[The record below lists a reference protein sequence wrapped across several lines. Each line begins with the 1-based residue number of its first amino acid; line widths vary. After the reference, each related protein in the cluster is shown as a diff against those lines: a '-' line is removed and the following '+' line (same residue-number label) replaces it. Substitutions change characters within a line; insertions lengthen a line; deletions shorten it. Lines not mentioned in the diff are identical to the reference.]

1 MQENTPHQVYQIII
15 DKLNTVRRNWRWLI
29 FSERLLKLL
38 SILAVALTV
47 VLLTFQLPL
56 NPILSSILLVVYIG
70 FGVYITLRV
79 LIIPLTRKLTDTKV
93 AAFLETFYPS
103 IENRI
108 LSSIQLGPTLDE
120 NRLGYAPEF
129 IEQLILRTQD
139 DIGTIE
145 SARIFQSEFRR
156 IRVNS
161 VFAIF
166 GFALLILV
174 NFMLPSSLN
183 GFTRTIESIPIKPS
197 DGFAASIENVSPGN
211 IQIKRGEDITV
222 TAKVSGH
229 LDAPVA
235 IYFQLTEIGE
245 TKSSEDSDTRVHD
258 EIKGNVGDEGTQLPH
273 DSDPDR
279 WQSIQM
285 NRNANETLYS
295 ATIEQIDR
303 SIQYY
308 VSTKDVTSTRF
319 QITVSEEPIVKT
331 FQLELTYPRY
341 TQLPSQ
347 QLDSNVGD
355 VEVLYGTEITFT
367 GVSNKPLSEAH
378 LIFQDSDPV
387 NINVDFFTLEGKNMK
402 GSFIAER
409 ASTYHIHIQ
418 DEHGMSNKVPLT
430 YTLNVF
436 KDEAPQVDIIEP
448 GKDLVLDTDMIVKLK
463 VDATDDYGLQNVQL
477 VYRIQ
482 KDDFNPVKMTLK
494 DVPRNTSPPLTTQFL
509 TYAWDIAPIGLFP
522 GETLSYYV
530 QATDTDDVSGPNIGK
545 SRTFT
550 LRFPTLDE
558 LYDDIAAEQETEQ
571 QSLDELYDEQ
581 AEATNLVENILEKIR
596 KFKDLSLTDEK
607 LLKQVVE
614 SQQQIEEKANDLIG
628 SMQQTT
634 TDMEKNELF
643 EPETI
648 QKYQELQELMKEA
661 LTEEQQEILKK
672 LGEALA
678 KQELSQQ
685 ESDLAQANFNQEQ
698 FQQQLERL
706 KSLYE
711 QLILQQKLE
720 AAAKQA
726 QQLAE
731 QQKTLMDSIDTAVDE
746 NVEDMQDSEGFDKRT
761 EDTSETALSDKSKM
775 NDAAQKEDM
784 IKKETDKLIDK
795 LDSIGDELTDTA
807 KSQENPAPQFQKVAD
822 EVKRLNQYAKEQQLP
837 DNLQST
843 SLSLRNENRQQALE
857 TGREAE
863 QTMTELAQGL
873 DNALEFMQ
881 GSNSAMALAAMNAAV
896 KSSLYY
902 SHLHEKVIDQ
912 TGGLTISGL
921 EEYVPSEIKRLQAL
935 AAKELSA
942 SQGISQIAENLW
954 ELGKQ
959 QMEVDPKIVWRLNAS
974 SDALGRAARA
984 LEDRQA
990 SLALPIQRTG
1000 LADINQAIA
1009 DMLDAMAQMNQ
1020 QMGAGG
1026 LQSMLEQLQQLAQS
1040 QEQLNDM
1047 AERLSQ
1053 QMREQGRTPSLQQR
1067 LERIASQQ
1075 QLIREATERLSEL
1088 AEEASEILGSLKNV
1102 AEEMES
1108 VETKLKQGTLDQDVV
1123 DQQKRILTRMLDSL
1137 KSLEKRDVGRKRK
1150 AEVAKR
1156 PSTPVQ
1162 DVPPLH
1168 PDLLNYVRKL
1178 EIAPNAKEFEN
1189 IPSQYREQL
1198 RQYFKALSEKTVDE

>member
-1 MQENTPHQVYQIII
+1 MPENTPNQVYQSII
-15 DKLNTVRRNWRWLI
+15 DKLNAVRRNWRWLI

-38 SILAVALTV
+38 SILTIALTV
-47 VLLTFQLPL
+47 VLFIFQLPL
-56 NPILSSILLVVYIG
+56 NPIVSSLLLVVFIG
-70 FGVYITLRV
+70 FGVYISLRV
-79 LIIPLTRKLTDTKV
+79 LIIPLTKKLTYAKV

-108 LSSIQLGPTLDE
+108 LSSIQLRPTLDE
-120 NRLGYAPEF
+120 NRLGFATDF
-129 IEQLILRTQD
+129 IERLILQTQD
-139 DIGTIE
+139 DIVKIK
-145 SARIFQSEFRR
+145 SATIFQTEFKR

-161 VFAIF
+161 LFAVS
-166 GFALLILV
+166 GLALLILA

-197 DGFAASIENVSPGN
+197 DGFAASIEDVSPGN

-235 IYFQLTEIGE
+235 IYYQLSEMNETEN
-245 TKSSEDSDTRVHD
+245 SEDNDTNVHD
-258 EIKGNVGDEGTQLPH
+258 EIKGNVVDAETQLPQA
-273 DSDPDR
+273 SDPDK

-285 NRNANETLYS
+285 NRNANQTLYT

-308 VSTKDVTSTRF
+308 VSTKDVTSAHF
-319 QITVSEEPIVKT
+319 QITVNEEPIVKT
-331 FQLELTYPRY
+331 FQLELTYPPY

-347 QLDSNVGD
+347 QLDTNVGD
-355 VEVLYGTEITFT
+355 VEVLHGTEITFT
-367 GVSNKPLSEAH
+367 GVSNKLLSEAH
-378 LIFQDSDPV
+378 LIFQNSDPV
-387 NINVDFFTLEGKNMK
+387 NINVEDGTNMK
-402 GSFIAER
+402 GSFIAEQ

-418 DEHGMSNKVPLT
+418 DEHGLSNKVPLT

-436 KDEAPQVDIIEP
+436 KDAAPQVNIIEP
-448 GKDLVLDTDMIVKLK
+448 GKDLVLDTDLIVSLK

-482 KDDFNPVKMTLK
+482 KDDFNPIKTTLK
-494 DVPRNTSPPLTTQFL
+494 HVPHNTSPPLTTQFL
-509 TYAWDIAPIGLFP
+509 TYDWDITPIGLFP

-530 QATDTDDVSGPNIGK
+530 QAIDTDDVSGPNIGK
-545 SRTFT
+545 SRTYT

-558 LYDDIAAEQETEQ
+558 LYEGIASEQEAEQ
-571 QSLDELYDEQ
+571 QSLDEIYDEQ
-581 AEATNLVENILEKIR
+581 AEATGAVENILEKLR
-596 KFKDLSLTDEK
+596 KFKELSLTDEK
-607 LLKQVVE
+607 LLKQVVD
-614 SQQQIEEKANDLIG
+614 SQKQIEEKANDLID

-661 LTEEQQEILKK
+661 LTEEQREILKQ

-731 QQKTLMDSIDTAVDE
+731 QQKTLMDSLDTAVSE
-746 NVEDMQDSEGFDKRT
+746 NTETMQDAVGSDAQT
-761 EDTSETALSDKSKM
+761 EDSSETALSDKSKM

-784 IKKETDKLIDK
+784 IKKETDKLSDK
-795 LDSIGDELTDTA
+795 LESIGNELADTA
-807 KSQENPAPQFQKVAD
+807 KSQENTAPQIQKVAD
-822 EVKRLNQYAKEQQLP
+822 EVKRLNQYTKDQQLP

-843 SLSLRNENRQQALE
+843 SQSLRNENRKQALE

-873 DNALEFMQ
+873 DNALEFME
-881 GSNSAMALAAMNAAV
+881 GSNSEQALAAMNEAV

-902 SHLHEKVIDQ
+902 SHLHEKVIEQ
-912 TGGLTISGL
+912 TEGLTISSL
-921 EEYVPSEIKRLQAL
+921 EEYVPSEIKRLQEL

-942 SQGISQIAENLW
+942 SQGISQIAEDLW

-984 LEDRQA
+984 LEDREA

-1000 LADINQAIA
+1000 LADINQAIF
-1009 DMLDAMAQMNQ
+1009 DLLDAMAQMNQ

-1026 LQSMLEQLQQLAQS
+1026 LQNMLEQLQQLAQS

-1075 QLIREATERLSEL
+1075 QLIREATERLSKI
-1088 AEEASEILGSLKNV
+1088 ADEASEILGSLQNV
-1102 AEEMES
+1102 AEEMEN
-1108 VETKLKQGTLDQDVV
+1108 VETKLKQGTLDEDVV
-1123 DQQKRILTRMLDSL
+1123 EQQKRILTRMLDSL
-1137 KSLEKRDVGRKRK
+1137 KSLEKRDVGRRRK
-1150 AEVAKR
+1150 AQVAKK

-1168 PDLLNYVRKL
+1168 PDLLEYVRKL
-1178 EIAPNAKEFEN
+1178 DIAPNAKEFEN
-1189 IPSQYREQL
+1189 IPYQYREQL

>member
-1 MQENTPHQVYQIII
+1 MQENTAHQVYQTII
-15 DKLNTVRRNWRWLI
+15 DKLNSVRRSWRWLI

-38 SILAVALTV
+38 SILAITLTA
-47 VLLTFQLPL
+47 VLLIFQLPL
-56 NPILSSILLVVYIG
+56 NPILHSLLLVVCIG
-70 FGVYITLRV
+70 FGIYITLRV
-79 LIIPLTRKLTDTKV
+79 LIIPLTRKLTYSKV

-108 LSSIQLGPTLDE
+108 LSSIQLRPTLDE
-120 NRLGYAPEF
+120 NRLGYALEF
-129 IEQLILRTQD
+129 IEQLILQTQN
-139 DIGTIE
+139 DISQIE
-145 SARIFQSEFRR
+145 SARIFQTELRR

-161 VFAIF
+161 LFAIF
-166 GFALLILV
+166 GFVLLILA
-174 NFMLPSSLN
+174 NFLLPSSLN

-197 DGFAASIENVSPGN
+197 DGFAARIENVSPGN
-211 IQIKRGEDITV
+211 IQIKRGENITV

-229 LDAPVA
+229 FDAPVA
-235 IYFQLTEIGE
+235 IYFQITEMDE
-245 TKSSEDSDTRVHD
+245 TKSSKDN
-258 EIKGNVGDEGTQLPH
+258 EIKGDVVDEDRQLPH
-273 DSDPDR
+273 DADPDR

-285 NRNANETLYS
+285 NRNVNEALYS

-303 SIQYY
+303 SLQYY
-308 VSTKDVTSTRF
+308 VSTKDVMSTHF

-331 FQLELTYPRY
+331 FQLKLTYPPY

-347 QLDSNVGD
+347 QLDTNVGD
-355 VEVLYGTEITFT
+355 VEVLYGTEIAFI

-387 NINVDFFTLEGKNMK
+387 NINVENGTNMK
-402 GSFIAER
+402 GSFIAEQ

-418 DEHGMSNKVPLT
+418 DEHGMSNKVPLK

-448 GKDLVLDTDMIVKLK
+448 GKDLVLDTDMIVRLK

-482 KDDFNPVKMTLK
+482 RDAFNPIKTPLK
-494 DVPRNTSPPLTTQFL
+494 HVPHNTSPPLTTQFL

-530 QATDTDDVSGPNIGK
+530 QAMDTDDVSGPNIGK

-558 LYDDIAAEQETEQ
+558 LYEDIATEQEIEQ

-581 AEATNLVENILEKIR
+581 AEATSAVENILEKIR

-614 SQQQIEEKANDLIG
+614 SQQQIEDKANELID

-661 LTEEQQEILKK
+661 LTEEQQEILKQ

-698 FQQQLERL
+698 FQQQLERI

-711 QLILQQKLE
+711 QIILQQKLE

-726 QQLAE
+726 QQLVE
-731 QQKTLMDSIDTAVDE
+731 QQKTLMDSLDTAVSEHTGDT
-746 NVEDMQDSEGFDKRT
+746 QDSEGSDERT
-761 EDTSETALSDKSKM
+761 EDSSETGLSDKSKM

-795 LDSIGDELTDTA
+795 LELIGDELADTA
-807 KSQENPAPQFQKVAD
+807 KSQENTAPQLQKVAD
-822 EVKRLNQYAKEQQLP
+822 EVKRLNQYTKDQQLP

-843 SLSLRNENRQQALE
+843 SQSLRNENRQQALE

-873 DNALEFMQ
+873 ENALEFME
-881 GSNSAMALAAMNAAV
+881 GSNSEQALVAMNEAV

-912 TGGLTISGL
+912 TEGLTISSL
-921 EEYVPSEIKRLQAL
+921 EEYVPSEIKRLQEL

-984 LEDRQA
+984 LEDREVL
-990 SLALPIQRTG
+990 LALPIQRTG
-1000 LADINQAIA
+1000 LADINQAIS

-1020 QMGAGG
+1020 QMGSDG

-1040 QEQLNDM
+1040 QEQLNEM

-1075 QLIREATERLSEL
+1075 QLIREATERLSKI
-1088 AEEASEILGSLKNV
+1088 ADEASEILGSLQHV
-1102 AEEMES
+1102 AEEMED
-1108 VETKLKQGTLDQDVV
+1108 VETKLKQGTLDKDVV

-1137 KSLEKRDVGRKRK
+1137 KSLEKRNVGRRRK
-1150 AEVAKR
+1150 AQVAKR

-1168 PDLLNYVRKL
+1168 PDLLEYVRKL
-1178 EIAPNAKEFEN
+1178 DIAPNAKEFEN
-1189 IPSQYREQL
+1189 IPYQYREQL

>member
-1 MQENTPHQVYQIII
+1 MQENTPHQVYQTII
-15 DKLNTVRRNWRWLI
+15 DKLNAVRRNWRWLI

-38 SILAVALTV
+38 SILAITLTV
-47 VLLTFQLPL
+47 VLLIFQLPL
-56 NPILSSILLVVYIG
+56 NPILHSLLLVVCIG

-79 LIIPLTRKLTDTKV
+79 LIIPLTRKLTYAKV

-108 LSSIQLGPTLDE
+108 LSSIQLRPTLDD

-129 IEQLILRTQD
+129 IEQLILQTQN
-139 DIGTIE
+139 DIDQIK
-145 SARIFQSEFRR
+145 SARIFQTELRR
-156 IRVNS
+156 IRMNS
-161 VFAIF
+161 LFAIF
-166 GFALLILV
+166 GFALLILA

-197 DGFAASIENVSPGN
+197 DGFAARIENVSPGN

-235 IYFQLTEIGE
+235 IYFQLIEIGE
-245 TKSSEDSDTRVHD
+245 TKSSKDN
-258 EIKGNVGDEGTQLPH
+258 EIKGNVVDEDTQLPH
-273 DSDPDR
+273 DADPDR

-285 NRNANETLYS
+285 NRNANEALYS
-295 ATIEQIDR
+295 ATIKQIDR
-303 SIQYY
+303 SMQYY
-308 VSTKDVTSTRF
+308 VSTKDVMSTHF

-331 FQLELTYPRY
+331 FQLELTYPAY

-347 QLDSNVGD
+347 QLDTNVGD

-367 GVSNKPLSEAH
+367 GVSNKPLSEAY

-387 NINVDFFTLEGKNMK
+387 NINVDFSTLEGTNMK
-402 GSFIAER
+402 GSFIAKQ

-418 DEHGMSNKVPLT
+418 DEHGMSNKVPLK

-448 GKDLVLDTDMIVKLK
+448 GKDLVLDTDLIVRLK

-482 KDDFNPVKMTLK
+482 KDDFNPIKTTLK
-494 DVPRNTSPPLTTQFL
+494 NVPKNTSPPLTTQFL
-509 TYAWDIAPIGLFP
+509 TYAWDIAPIRLFP

-558 LYDDIAAEQETEQ
+558 LYEDIAAEQETEQ

-581 AEATNLVENILEKIR
+581 AEATSAVENILEKIR

-614 SQQQIEEKANDLIG
+614 SQQQIKEKANDLID
-628 SMQQTT
+628 SMQQTA

-661 LTEEQQEILKK
+661 LTEEQREILKK

-685 ESDLAQANFNQEQ
+685 ESDLTQANFNQEQ

-731 QQKTLMDSIDTAVDE
+731 QQKTLMDSLDTAVSE
-746 NVEDMQDSEGFDKRT
+746 NTEDTQDSEGSDERT
-761 EDTSETALSDKSKM
+761 EDSSETGLSEKSKM
-775 NDAAQKEDM
+775 NDAAQKEDR
-784 IKKETDKLIDK
+784 IKKETDKLSDK
-795 LDSIGDELTDTA
+795 LESIGDELADTA
-807 KSQENPAPQFQKVAD
+807 KSQENTTPQIQKVAD
-822 EVKRLNQYAKEQQLP
+822 EIKRLNQYTKDQQLP

-843 SLSLRNENRQQALE
+843 SQSLRNENRQQALE

-873 DNALEFMQ
+873 DNALEFME
-881 GSNSAMALAAMNAAV
+881 GSNSEQALAAMNEAV

-902 SHLHEKVIDQ
+902 SHLHEKVIEQ
-912 TGGLTISGL
+912 TEGLTISSL
-921 EEYVPSEIKRLQAL
+921 EEYVPSEIKRLQEL

-974 SDALGRAARA
+974 SDALARAARA
-984 LEDRQA
+984 LEDREA
-990 SLALPIQRTG
+990 LLALPIQRTG
-1000 LADINQAIA
+1000 LADINQAIS

-1040 QEQLNDM
+1040 QEQLNEM

-1075 QLIREATERLSEL
+1075 QLIREATERLSKI
-1088 AEEASEILGSLKNV
+1088 ADEASEILGSLQNV
-1102 AEEMES
+1102 AEEMED
-1108 VETKLKQGTLDQDVV
+1108 VETKLKQGTLDKDVV

-1137 KSLEKRDVGRKRK
+1137 KSLEKRDVGRRRK
-1150 AEVAKR
+1150 AQVAKR
-1156 PSTPVQ
+1156 PSTPAQ

-1168 PDLLNYVRKL
+1168 PDLLEYVRKL
-1178 EIAPNAKEFEN
+1178 DIAPNAKEFEN
-1189 IPSQYREQL
+1189 IPYQYREQL

>member
-1 MQENTPHQVYQIII
+1 MPENTPNQVYQSII
-15 DKLNTVRRNWRWLI
+15 DKLNAVRRNWRWLI

-38 SILAVALTV
+38 SILAIALTV
-47 VLLTFQLPL
+47 VLFIFQLPL
-56 NPILSSILLVVYIG
+56 NPIVSSLLLVVFIG

-79 LIIPLTRKLTDTKV
+79 LIIPLTKKLTYAKV

-108 LSSIQLGPTLDE
+108 LSSIQLRPTLDE
-120 NRLGYAPEF
+120 NRLGFAPEF
-129 IEQLILRTQD
+129 IERLILQTQD
-139 DIGTIE
+139 DIVQIKSST
-145 SARIFQSEFRR
+145 IFQTEFKR
-156 IRVNS
+156 IKMNS
-161 VFAIF
+161 LFAVS
-166 GFALLILV
+166 GFALLILA

-197 DGFAASIENVSPGN
+197 DGFTASIENVMPGN

-235 IYFQLTEIGE
+235 IYYQLSEMIE
-245 TKSSEDSDTRVHD
+245 TKSSEDNDTKVHE
-258 EIKGNVGDEGTQLPH
+258 EIKGNVVDEETQLPH
-273 DSDPDR
+273 DADPDR

-285 NRNANETLYS
+285 NRNAKQTLYT

-308 VSTKDVTSTRF
+308 VSTKDVTSTHF
-319 QITVSEEPIVKT
+319 QITVNEEPIVKT
-331 FQLELTYPRY
+331 FQLELTYPQY

-347 QLDSNVGD
+347 QLDTNVGD
-355 VEVLYGTEITFT
+355 VAVLYGTQITFT

-387 NINVDFFTLEGKNMK
+387 NINIIENGTNMK
-402 GSFIAER
+402 GSFIAEQ

-418 DEHGMSNKVPLT
+418 DEHGLSNKVPLT

-436 KDEAPQVDIIEP
+436 KDAAPQVDIIEP
-448 GKDLVLDTDMIVKLK
+448 GKDLVLDTDMIVRLK

-482 KDDFNPVKMTLK
+482 KDDFNPIKTTLK
-494 DVPRNTSPPLTTQFL
+494 HLPHNTSPPLTTQFL
-509 TYAWDIAPIGLFP
+509 TYDWDITPIGLFP

-545 SRTFT
+545 SRTYT

-558 LYDDIAAEQETEQ
+558 LYEDIAAEQETEQ

-581 AEATNLVENILEKIR
+581 AEATGAVENILEKLR
-596 KFKDLSLTDEK
+596 KFKELSLTDEK

-614 SQQQIEEKANDLIG
+614 SQKQIEEKANDLID

-661 LTEEQQEILKK
+661 LTEEQREILKQ

-685 ESDLAQANFNQEQ
+685 ESDLEQANFNQEQ

-731 QQKTLMDSIDTAVDE
+731 QQKALMDSIDTAVSE
-746 NVEDMQDSEGFDKRT
+746 KTEDKQDSVGIDERSKDSS
-761 EDTSETALSDKSKM
+761 DTGLSDKSKM

-784 IKKETDKLIDK
+784 IKKETDKLSDK
-795 LDSIGDELTDTA
+795 LDSIGDELADTA
-807 KSQENPAPQFQKVAD
+807 KSQENTAPQIQKVAD
-822 EVKRLNQYAKEQQLP
+822 EVNRLNQYTKDQQLP

-843 SLSLRNENRQQALE
+843 SMSLRNENRQQALE

-881 GSNSAMALAAMNAAV
+881 GSGSEQALAAMNEAI

-902 SHLHEKVIDQ
+902 SHLHEKVIGQ
-912 TGGLTISGL
+912 TEELTISTL
-921 EEYVPSEIKRLQAL
+921 EEYVPSEIKRLQEL

-942 SQGISQIAENLW
+942 SQGISQIAEDLW

-1000 LADINQAIA
+1000 LADINQAIF
-1009 DMLDAMAQMNQ
+1009 DMLDAMANMNQ

-1075 QLIREATERLSEL
+1075 QLIREATERLSKI
-1088 AEEASEILGSLKNV
+1088 AEEASEILGSLQNV

-1108 VETKLKQGTLDQDVV
+1108 VETKLKQGTLDEDVV
-1123 DQQKRILTRMLDSL
+1123 EQQKRILTRMLDSL
-1137 KSLEKRDVGRKRK
+1137 KSLEKRDVGRRRK
-1150 AEVAKR
+1150 AQVAKK

-1168 PDLLNYVRKL
+1168 PDLLEYVRKL
-1178 EIAPNAKEFEN
+1178 DIAPNAKEFEN
-1189 IPSQYREQL
+1189 IPLQYREQL

>member
-1 MQENTPHQVYQIII
+1 MPENTPNQVYQSII
-15 DKLNTVRRNWRWLI
+15 DKLNAVRRNWRWLI

-38 SILAVALTV
+38 TVFAIALTV
-47 VLLTFQLPL
+47 VLLIFQLPL
-56 NPILSSILLVVYIG
+56 NPIVSSLLLVVFIG
-70 FGVYITLRV
+70 LGIYITLRV
-79 LIIPLTRKLTDTKV
+79 LIIPLTKKLTYAKV

-108 LSSIQLGPTLDE
+108 LSSIQLRPTLDE
-120 NRLGYAPEF
+120 NRLGYATDF
-129 IEQLILRTQD
+129 IERLILQTQD
-139 DIGTIE
+139 DIVQIKSET
-145 SARIFQSEFRR
+145 IFQTEFKR
-156 IRVNS
+156 IRMNS
-161 VFAIF
+161 LFAVS
-166 GFALLILV
+166 GLALLILA

-197 DGFAASIENVSPGN
+197 DGFAASIEDVNPGN

-235 IYFQLTEIGE
+235 IYYQLSEMNETEN
-245 TKSSEDSDTRVHD
+245 SEDNDTNVHD
-258 EIKGNVGDEGTQLPH
+258 EIKGNVVDAETQLPH

-285 NRNANETLYS
+285 NRNANQTLYT

-308 VSTKDVTSTRF
+308 VSTKDVTSAHF
-319 QITVSEEPIVKT
+319 QITVNEEPIVKT
-331 FQLELTYPRY
+331 FQLELTYPHY

-347 QLDSNVGD
+347 QLDTNVGD
-355 VEVLYGTEITFT
+355 VEVLYGTQITFT
-367 GVSNKPLSEAH
+367 GVSNKLLSEAH
-378 LIFQDSDPV
+378 LIFQNSDPV
-387 NINVDFFTLEGKNMK
+387 NINVEDGTNMK
-402 GSFIAER
+402 GSFIAEQ

-418 DEHGMSNKVPLT
+418 DEHGLSNKVPLT

-436 KDEAPQVDIIEP
+436 KDAAPQVNIIEP
-448 GKDLVLDTDMIVKLK
+448 GKDLVLDTDLIVSLK

-482 KDDFNPVKMTLK
+482 KDGFNPIKTTLK
-494 DVPRNTSPPLTTQFL
+494 HVPHNTSPPLTTQFL
-509 TYAWDIAPIGLFP
+509 TYDWDITPIGLFP

-530 QATDTDDVSGPNIGK
+530 QAIDTDDVSGPNIGK
-545 SRTFT
+545 SRTYT

-558 LYDDIAAEQETEQ
+558 LYEDIAAEQETEQ
-571 QSLDELYDEQ
+571 QSLDEIYDEQ
-581 AEATNLVENILEKIR
+581 AEATGAVENILEKLR
-596 KFKDLSLTDEK
+596 KFKELSLTDEK
-607 LLKQVVE
+607 LLKQVVD
-614 SQQQIEEKANDLIG
+614 SQKQIEEKANDLID

-661 LTEEQQEILKK
+661 LTEEQREILKQ

-731 QQKTLMDSIDTAVDE
+731 QQKTLMDSLDTAVSE
-746 NVEDMQDSEGFDKRT
+746 NTEAMQDAVGSDEQT
-761 EDTSETALSDKSKM
+761 EDSSETALSDKSKM

-784 IKKETDKLIDK
+784 IKKETDKLSDK
-795 LDSIGDELTDTA
+795 LESIGNELADTA
-807 KSQENPAPQFQKVAD
+807 KSQENTAPQIQKVAD
-822 EVKRLNQYAKEQQLP
+822 EVKRLNQYTKDQQLP

-843 SLSLRNENRQQALE
+843 SQSLRNENRKQALE

-873 DNALEFMQ
+873 DNALEFME
-881 GSNSAMALAAMNAAV
+881 GSNSEQALAAMNEAV

-902 SHLHEKVIDQ
+902 SHLHEKVIEQ
-912 TGGLTISGL
+912 TEGLTISSL
-921 EEYVPSEIKRLQAL
+921 EEYVPSEIKRLQEL

-942 SQGISQIAENLW
+942 SQGISQIAEDLW

-984 LEDRQA
+984 LEDREA

-1000 LADINQAIA
+1000 LADINQAIF
-1009 DMLDAMAQMNQ
+1009 DMLDAMANMNQ

-1026 LQSMLEQLQQLAQS
+1026 LQNMLEQLQQLAQS

-1075 QLIREATERLSEL
+1075 QLIREATERLSKI
-1088 AEEASEILGSLKNV
+1088 ADEASEILGSLQNV
-1102 AEEMES
+1102 AEEMEN
-1108 VETKLKQGTLDQDVV
+1108 VETKLKQGTLDEDVV
-1123 DQQKRILTRMLDSL
+1123 EQQKRILTRMLDSL
-1137 KSLEKRDVGRKRK
+1137 KSLEKRDVGRRRK
-1150 AEVAKR
+1150 AQVAKK

-1168 PDLLNYVRKL
+1168 PDLLEYVRKL
-1178 EIAPNAKEFEN
+1178 DIAPNAKEFEN
-1189 IPSQYREQL
+1189 IPYQYREQL

>member
-1 MQENTPHQVYQIII
+1 MQQNTPHQVYQTII

-29 FSERLLKLL
+29 FSERLLKSL
-38 SILAVALTV
+38 SILTIALTV
-47 VLLTFQLPL
+47 VLLIFQLPL
-56 NPILSSILLVVYIG
+56 NPILHSLLLVVYIG

-79 LIIPLTRKLTDTKV
+79 LIIPLTRKLTYSKV

-108 LSSIQLGPTLDE
+108 LSSIQLRPTLDE
-120 NRLGYAPEF
+120 NRLGYATDF
-129 IEQLILRTQD
+129 IERLILQTQD
-139 DIGTIE
+139 DIVKIK
-145 SARIFQSEFRR
+145 SATIFQTELKR

-161 VFAIF
+161 LFAVLGF
-166 GFALLILV
+166 GLLILA
-174 NFMLPSSLN
+174 NFILPSSLN

-197 DGFAASIENVSPGN
+197 DGFAASIEDVSPGN

-235 IYFQLTEIGE
+235 IYYQLTEIGE
-245 TKSSEDSDTRVHD
+245 TESSEDNDTIVQD
-258 EIKGNVGDEGTQLPH
+258 EIKGNVVDAETQLPH

-285 NRNANETLYS
+285 NRNANTALYS

-308 VSTKDVTSTRF
+308 VSTKDVTSTHF
-319 QITVSEEPIVKT
+319 QITVNVEPIVKT
-331 FQLELTYPRY
+331 FQLELTYPHY

-347 QLDSNVGD
+347 QLDTNIGD
-355 VEVLYGTEITFT
+355 VEVLYGTQITFT

-387 NINVDFFTLEGKNMK
+387 NINVEDGTNMK
-402 GSFIAER
+402 GSFIAEQ

-418 DEHGMSNKVPLT
+418 DEHGLSNKVPLT

-436 KDEAPQVDIIEP
+436 KDAAPQVDIIEP
-448 GKDLVLDTDMIVKLK
+448 GKDLVLDTDLIVNLK

-482 KDDFNPVKMTLK
+482 KDDFNPIKTTLK
-494 DVPRNTSPPLTTQFL
+494 HVPHNTSPPLTTQFL

-530 QATDTDDVSGPNIGK
+530 QAIDTDDVSGPNIGK
-545 SRTFT
+545 SRTYT

-558 LYDDIAAEQETEQ
+558 LYEGIAAEQETEQ
-571 QSLDELYDEQ
+571 QSLDEIYDEQ
-581 AEATNLVENILEKIR
+581 AEATSAVENILEKLR

-614 SQQQIEEKANDLIG
+614 SQKQIEEKANDLID

-661 LTEEQQEILKK
+661 LTEEQREILKK

-731 QQKTLMDSIDTAVDE
+731 QQKTLMDSLDTAVSE
-746 NVEDMQDSEGFDKRT
+746 NTEAMQDSVGSDEQT
-761 EDTSETALSDKSKM
+761 EDSSETALSDKSKM

-784 IKKETDKLIDK
+784 IKKETDKLSDK
-795 LDSIGDELTDTA
+795 LESIGNELADTA
-807 KSQENPAPQFQKVAD
+807 KSQENTAPQIQKVAD
-822 EVKRLNQYAKEQQLP
+822 EINRLNQYTKDQQLP

-843 SLSLRNENRQQALE
+843 SQSLRNENRQQALE

-873 DNALEFMQ
+873 DNALEFME
-881 GSNSAMALAAMNAAV
+881 GSNSEQALAAMNEAV

-902 SHLHEKVIDQ
+902 SHLHEKVIEQ
-912 TGGLTISGL
+912 TEGLTISSL
-921 EEYVPSEIKRLQAL
+921 EEYVPSEIKRLQEL

-942 SQGISQIAENLW
+942 SQGISQIAEDLW

-984 LEDRQA
+984 LEDREA

-1000 LADINQAIA
+1000 LADINQAIL

-1075 QLIREATERLSEL
+1075 QLIREATERLSKI
-1088 AEEASEILGSLKNV
+1088 AEEASEILGSLQNV
-1102 AEEMES
+1102 AEEMEN
-1108 VETKLKQGTLDQDVV
+1108 VETKLKQGDLDEDVV
-1123 DQQKRILTRMLDSL
+1123 EQQKRILTRMLDSL
-1137 KSLEKRDVGRKRK
+1137 KSLEKRDVGRRRK
-1150 AEVAKR
+1150 AQVAKR

-1168 PDLLNYVRKL
+1168 PDLLEYVRKL
-1178 EIAPNAKEFEN
+1178 DIAPNAKEFEN
-1189 IPSQYREQL
+1189 IPLQYREQL

>member
-1 MQENTPHQVYQIII
+1 MQENTPHQVYQTII
-15 DKLNTVRRNWRWLI
+15 DKLNAVRRNWRWLI

-38 SILAVALTV
+38 SILAITLTA
-47 VLLTFQLPL
+47 VLLIFQLPL
-56 NPILSSILLVVYIG
+56 NPILHSLLLVVCIG
-70 FGVYITLRV
+70 FGIYITLRV
-79 LIIPLTRKLTDTKV
+79 LIIPLTRKLTYAKV

-108 LSSIQLGPTLDE
+108 LSSIQLRPTLDD

-129 IEQLILRTQD
+129 IEQLILQTQN
-139 DIGTIE
+139 DIDQIK
-145 SARIFQSEFRR
+145 SARIFQTELRK
-156 IRVNS
+156 IRMNS
-161 VFAIF
+161 LFAIF
-166 GFALLILV
+166 GFALLILA
-174 NFMLPSSLN
+174 NFLLPSSLN

-197 DGFAASIENVSPGN
+197 DGFAARIENVSPGN
-211 IQIKRGEDITV
+211 IQIKRGEDITL

-235 IYFQLTEIGE
+235 IYYQLTEIGE
-245 TKSSEDSDTRVHD
+245 TESSEDN
-258 EIKGNVGDEGTQLPH
+258 EIKGNVVDEDTQLPH
-273 DSDPDR
+273 DADPDR

-285 NRNANETLYS
+285 NRNVNEALYS

-303 SIQYY
+303 SLQYY
-308 VSTKDVTSTRF
+308 VSTKDVTSTHF

-331 FQLELTYPRY
+331 FQLELTYPPY

-347 QLDSNVGD
+347 QLDTNVGD

-387 NINVDFFTLEGKNMK
+387 NINIDFSTLGEKNMK
-402 GSFIAER
+402 GSFIAEQ

-448 GKDLVLDTDMIVKLK
+448 GKDLVLDTDLIVRLK

-482 KDDFNPVKMTLK
+482 KDDFNPIKTTLK
-494 DVPRNTSPPLTTQFL
+494 HVPHNTSPPLTTQFL

-558 LYDDIAAEQETEQ
+558 LYEDIAAEQETEQ

-581 AEATNLVENILEKIR
+581 AEATSAVENILEKIR

-614 SQQQIEEKANDLIG
+614 SQQQIEEQANDLID

-661 LTEEQQEILKK
+661 LTEEQREILKK

-685 ESDLAQANFNQEQ
+685 ESDLTQANFNQEQ

-731 QQKTLMDSIDTAVDE
+731 QQKTLMDSLDTAVSE
-746 NVEDMQDSEGFDKRT
+746 NTEDTQDSEGSDERT
-761 EDTSETALSDKSKM
+761 KDTSETGLSDKSKM

-784 IKKETDKLIDK
+784 IKKETDKLSDK
-795 LDSIGDELTDTA
+795 LESIGDELADTA
-807 KSQENPAPQFQKVAD
+807 KSQENTAPQIQKVAD
-822 EVKRLNQYAKEQQLP
+822 EVKRLNQYTKDQQLP

-843 SLSLRNENRQQALE
+843 SQSLRNENRQQALE

-873 DNALEFMQ
+873 DNALEFME
-881 GSNSAMALAAMNAAV
+881 GSNNEQALAAMNEAV

-902 SHLHEKVIDQ
+902 SHLHEKVIEQ
-912 TGGLTISGL
+912 TEGLTISSL
-921 EEYVPSEIKRLQAL
+921 EEYVPSEIKRLQEL

-984 LEDRQA
+984 LEDREA

-1000 LADINQAIA
+1000 LADINQAIS

-1040 QEQLNDM
+1040 QEQLNEM

-1075 QLIREATERLSEL
+1075 QLIREATERLSKI
-1088 AEEASEILGSLKNV
+1088 ADEASEILGSLQNV
-1102 AEEMES
+1102 AEEMED
-1108 VETKLKQGTLDQDVV
+1108 VETKLKQGTLDKDVV

-1137 KSLEKRDVGRKRK
+1137 KSLEKRDVGRRRK
-1150 AEVAKR
+1150 AQVAKR
-1156 PSTPVQ
+1156 PSTPAQ

-1168 PDLLNYVRKL
+1168 PDLLEYV
-1178 EIAPNAKEFEN
+1178 
-1189 IPSQYREQL
+1189 
-1198 RQYFKALSEKTVDE
+1198 

>member
-1 MQENTPHQVYQIII
+1 MQQNTPHQVYQTII
-15 DKLNTVRRNWRWLI
+15 DKLNAVRRNWRWLI
-29 FSERLLKLL
+29 FSERLLKSL
-38 SILAVALTV
+38 SILTIALTV
-47 VLLTFQLPL
+47 VLLIFQLPL
-56 NPILSSILLVVYIG
+56 NPILHSLLLVVYIG
-70 FGVYITLRV
+70 FGVYMTLRV
-79 LIIPLTRKLTDTKV
+79 LIIPLTRKLTYSKV

-108 LSSIQLGPTLDE
+108 LSSIQLRPTLDE
-120 NRLGYAPEF
+120 NRLGYATDF
-129 IEQLILRTQD
+129 IERLILQTQD
-139 DIGTIE
+139 DIVKIK
-145 SARIFQSEFRR
+145 SATIFQNEFKR

-161 VFAIF
+161 LFAVS
-166 GFALLILV
+166 GLALLILA

-197 DGFAASIENVSPGN
+197 DGFAASIEDVSPGN

-222 TAKVSGH
+222 TAKVNGH

-235 IYFQLTEIGE
+235 IYYQLSEMIKTESSDDND
-245 TKSSEDSDTRVHD
+245 TKVHD
-258 EIKGNVGDEGTQLPH
+258 EINGNVGDAEGQLPH

-285 NRNANETLYS
+285 NRNANQTLYT

-308 VSTKDVTSTRF
+308 VSTKDVTSTHF
-319 QITVSEEPIVKT
+319 QITVNEEPIVKT
-331 FQLELTYPRY
+331 FQLELTYPPY

-347 QLDSNVGD
+347 QLDTNVGD
-355 VEVLYGTEITFT
+355 VEVLHGTQITFT

-387 NINVDFFTLEGKNMK
+387 NINVEDGTNMK
-402 GSFIAER
+402 GSFIAEQ
-409 ASTYHIHIQ
+409 ASTYHIRIQ
-418 DEHGMSNKVPLT
+418 DEHGLSNKVPLT

-436 KDEAPQVDIIEP
+436 KDAAPQVDIIEP
-448 GKDLVLDTDMIVKLK
+448 GKDLVLDTDLIVSLK

-482 KDDFNPVKMTLK
+482 KDDFNPIKTTLK
-494 DVPRNTSPPLTTQFL
+494 HVPHNTSPPLTTQFL
-509 TYAWDIAPIGLFP
+509 TYAWDITPIGLFP

-545 SRTFT
+545 SRTYT

-558 LYDDIAAEQETEQ
+558 LYEDIAAEQETEQ
-571 QSLDELYDEQ
+571 QSLDEIYDEQ
-581 AEATNLVENILEKIR
+581 AEATSAVENILEKLR

-614 SQQQIEEKANDLIG
+614 SQKQIEEKAKDLID

-661 LTEEQQEILKK
+661 LTEEQREILKQ

-731 QQKTLMDSIDTAVDE
+731 QQKTLMDSIDTAVSE
-746 NVEDMQDSEGFDKRT
+746 NTEAMQDAVGSDAQT
-761 EDTSETALSDKSKM
+761 EDSSETALSDKSKM

-784 IKKETDKLIDK
+784 IKKETDKLSDK
-795 LDSIGDELTDTA
+795 LESIGNELAETA
-807 KSQENPAPQFQKVAD
+807 KSQENTAPQIQKVAD
-822 EVKRLNQYAKEQQLP
+822 EINRLNQYTKDQQLP

-843 SLSLRNENRQQALE
+843 SQSLRNENRQQALE

-873 DNALEFMQ
+873 DNALEFME
-881 GSNSAMALAAMNAAV
+881 GSNSEQALAAMNEAV

-902 SHLHEKVIDQ
+902 SHLHEKVIEQ
-912 TGGLTISGL
+912 TEGLTISSL
-921 EEYVPSEIKRLQAL
+921 EEYVPSEIKRLQEL

-942 SQGISQIAENLW
+942 SQGISQIAEDLW

-959 QMEVDPKIVWRLNAS
+959 QIEVDPKIVWRLNAS

-984 LEDRQA
+984 LEDREA

-1000 LADINQAIA
+1000 LADINQAIF
-1009 DMLDAMAQMNQ
+1009 DMLDAMANMNQ

-1026 LQSMLEQLQQLAQS
+1026 LQNMLEQLQQLAQS

-1075 QLIREATERLSEL
+1075 QLIREATERLSKI
-1088 AEEASEILGSLKNV
+1088 ADEASDILGSLQNV
-1102 AEEMES
+1102 AEEMEN
-1108 VETKLKQGTLDQDVV
+1108 VETKLKQGDLDEDVV
-1123 DQQKRILTRMLDSL
+1123 EQQKRILTRMLDSL
-1137 KSLEKRDVGRKRK
+1137 KSLEKRDVGRRRK
-1150 AEVAKR
+1150 AQVAKK

-1168 PDLLNYVRKL
+1168 PDLLEYVRKL
-1178 EIAPNAKEFEN
+1178 DIAPNAKEFEN
-1189 IPSQYREQL
+1189 IPYQYREQL

>member
-1 MQENTPHQVYQIII
+1 MQQNTPHQVYQTII
-15 DKLNTVRRNWRWLI
+15 DKLNAVRRNWRWLI

-38 SILAVALTV
+38 SILAIALTA
-47 VLLTFQLPL
+47 VLLIFQLPL
-56 NPILSSILLVVYIG
+56 NPILHSLLLVVCIG

-79 LIIPLTRKLTDTKV
+79 LIIPLTKKLPYAKV

-108 LSSIQLGPTLDE
+108 LSSIQLRPTLDE

-129 IEQLILRTQD
+129 IEQLILQTQN
-139 DIGTIE
+139 DIDQIK
-145 SARIFQSEFRR
+145 SARIFQTELRR
-156 IRVNS
+156 IRMNS
-161 VFAIF
+161 LFAIF
-166 GFALLILV
+166 GFALLILA

-235 IYFQLTEIGE
+235 IYYQLTEIGE
-245 TKSSEDSDTRVHD
+245 TESSEDN
-258 EIKGNVGDEGTQLPH
+258 EIKGNVVDEDTQLPH
-273 DSDPDR
+273 DANPDR

-285 NRNANETLYS
+285 NRNANEALYS

-303 SIQYY
+303 SLQYY
-308 VSTKDVTSTRF
+308 VSTKDVMSTHF

-331 FQLELTYPRY
+331 FQLELTYPLY

-347 QLDSNVGD
+347 QLDTNVGD

-367 GVSNKPLSEAH
+367 GVSNKPLSEAY

-387 NINVDFFTLEGKNMK
+387 TINVKDEKNMK
-402 GSFIAER
+402 GSFIAEQ

-418 DEHGMSNKVPLT
+418 DEHGMSNKVPLK

-436 KDEAPQVDIIEP
+436 KDEPPQVDIIEP
-448 GKDLVLDTDMIVKLK
+448 GKDLVLDTDLIVRLK

-482 KDDFNPVKMTLK
+482 KDDFNPIKTTLK
-494 DVPRNTSPPLTTQFL
+494 HVPHNTSPPLTTQFL

-558 LYDDIAAEQETEQ
+558 LYEDIAAEQETEQ

-581 AEATNLVENILEKIR
+581 AEATSAVENILEKIR

-614 SQQQIEEKANDLIG
+614 SQQQIEEKANDLID

-661 LTEEQQEILKK
+661 LTEEQREILKK

-685 ESDLAQANFNQEQ
+685 ESDLTQANFNQEQ

-731 QQKTLMDSIDTAVDE
+731 QQKTLMDSLDTAVSE
-746 NVEDMQDSEGFDKRT
+746 NTEDTQDSEGSDERT
-761 EDTSETALSDKSKM
+761 EDSSETGLSDKSKM

-784 IKKETDKLIDK
+784 IKKETDKLSDK
-795 LDSIGDELTDTA
+795 LESIGDELADTA
-807 KSQENPAPQFQKVAD
+807 KSQENTAPQIQKVAD
-822 EVKRLNQYAKEQQLP
+822 EVKRLNQYTKDQQLP

-843 SLSLRNENRQQALE
+843 SQSLRNENRQQALE

-873 DNALEFMQ
+873 DNALEFME
-881 GSNSAMALAAMNAAV
+881 GSNNEQALAAMNEAV

-902 SHLHEKVIDQ
+902 SHLHEKVIEQ
-912 TGGLTISGL
+912 TEGLTISSL
-921 EEYVPSEIKRLQAL
+921 EEYVPSEIKRLQKL

-984 LEDRQA
+984 LEDREA

-1000 LADINQAIA
+1000 LADINQAIS

-1040 QEQLNDM
+1040 QEQLNEM

-1075 QLIREATERLSEL
+1075 QLIREATERLSKI
-1088 AEEASEILGSLKNV
+1088 ADEASEILGSLQNV
-1102 AEEMES
+1102 AEEMED
-1108 VETKLKQGTLDQDVV
+1108 VETKLKQGTLDKDVV

-1137 KSLEKRDVGRKRK
+1137 KSLEKRDVGRRRK
-1150 AEVAKR
+1150 AQVAKR
-1156 PSTPVQ
+1156 PSTPAQ

-1168 PDLLNYVRKL
+1168 PDLLEYVRKL
-1178 EIAPNAKEFEN
+1178 DITPNAKEFEN
-1189 IPSQYREQL
+1189 IPYQYREQL

>member
-1 MQENTPHQVYQIII
+1 MPENTPNQVYQSII
-15 DKLNTVRRNWRWLI
+15 DKLNAVRRNWRWLI

-38 SILAVALTV
+38 SILTIALTV
-47 VLLTFQLPL
+47 VLFIFQLPL
-56 NPILSSILLVVYIG
+56 NPILSSLLLVVYIG

-79 LIIPLTRKLTDTKV
+79 LVLPLTKKLTYSKV

-108 LSSIQLGPTLDE
+108 LSSIQLRPTLDE
-120 NRLGYAPEF
+120 NRLGFATDF
-129 IEQLILRTQD
+129 IERLILQTQD
-139 DIGTIE
+139 DIVNIKSST
-145 SARIFQSEFRR
+145 IFQTEFKR

-161 VFAIF
+161 LFAVS
-166 GFALLILV
+166 GLALLILA

-197 DGFAASIENVSPGN
+197 DGFAASIEDVIPGN

-235 IYFQLTEIGE
+235 IYYQLSEMIETE
-245 TKSSEDSDTRVHD
+245 SSEDNDTKVHD
-258 EIKGNVGDEGTQLPH
+258 EIKGNVGDDEAQLPH
-273 DSDPDR
+273 DSDPDK

-285 NRNANETLYS
+285 NRNANQTLYT

-308 VSTKDVTSTRF
+308 VSTKDVTSTHF
-319 QITVSEEPIVKT
+319 QISVNEEPIVKT
-331 FQLELTYPRY
+331 FQLELKYPHY
-341 TQLPSQ
+341 TQLPLQ
-347 QLDSNVGD
+347 KLDANVGD
-355 VEVLYGTEITFT
+355 VEVLYGTQITFT
-367 GVSNKPLSEAH
+367 GISNKPLSEAH

-387 NINVDFFTLEGKNMK
+387 NINVEDGTNMK
-402 GSFIAER
+402 GSFIAEQ

-418 DEHGMSNKVPLT
+418 DEHGFSNKVPLT

-436 KDEAPQVDIIEP
+436 KDAAPQVDIIEP
-448 GKDLVLDTDMIVKLK
+448 GKDLVLDTDLIVSLK

-482 KDDFNPVKMTLK
+482 KDGFNPIKATLK
-494 DVPRNTSPPLTTQFL
+494 HVPQNTSPPLTTQFL
-509 TYAWDIAPIGLFP
+509 TYDWDITPIGLFP

-530 QATDTDDVSGPNIGK
+530 QASDTDDVSGPNIGK
-545 SRTFT
+545 SRTYT

-558 LYDDIAAEQETEQ
+558 LYEDIAAEQETEQ
-571 QSLDELYDEQ
+571 QSLDEIYDEQ
-581 AEATNLVENILEKIR
+581 AEATGAVENILEKLR
-596 KFKDLSLTDEK
+596 KFKELSLTDEK
-607 LLKQVVE
+607 LLKQVVD
-614 SQQQIEEKANDLIG
+614 SQKQIEEKANDLID

-661 LTEEQQEILKK
+661 LTEEQREILKQ

-685 ESDLAQANFNQEQ
+685 ESDLSQANFNQEQ

-731 QQKTLMDSIDTAVDE
+731 QQKALMDSIDTAVSE
-746 NVEDMQDSEGFDKRT
+746 NT
-761 EDTSETALSDKSKM
+761 EDTQDSVGSDERSKDSSETGLSDKSKM

-784 IKKETDKLIDK
+784 IKNETDKLSDK
-795 LDSIGDELTDTA
+795 LDSIGDELAETA
-807 KSQENPAPQFQKVAD
+807 KSQENTAPQIQKVAD
-822 EVKRLNQYAKEQQLP
+822 EINRLNQFTRDQQLP

-843 SLSLRNENRQQALE
+843 SQSLRNENRQQALE

-881 GSNSAMALAAMNAAV
+881 GSGNEQALAAMNEAI

-912 TGGLTISGL
+912 TEGLTISSL
-921 EEYVPSEIKRLQAL
+921 EEYVPSEIKRLQEL

-942 SQGISQIAENLW
+942 SQGISQIAEDLW

-984 LEDRQA
+984 LEDREA

-1000 LADINQAIA
+1000 LADINQAIL

-1020 QMGAGG
+1020 QMGASG

-1075 QLIREATERLSEL
+1075 QLIREATERLSKI
-1088 AEEASEILGSLKNV
+1088 AEEASEILGSLQNV
-1102 AEEMES
+1102 AEEMEN

-1137 KSLEKRDVGRKRK
+1137 KSLEKRDVGRRRK
-1150 AEVAKR
+1150 AQVAKK

-1168 PDLLNYVRKL
+1168 PDLLEYVRKL
-1178 EIAPNAKEFEN
+1178 DIAPNAKEFEN
-1189 IPSQYREQL
+1189 IPLQYREQL

>member
-1 MQENTPHQVYQIII
+1 MPENTPNQVYQSII
-15 DKLNTVRRNWRWLI
+15 DKLNAVRRNWRWLI

-38 SILAVALTV
+38 SILTIALTV
-47 VLLTFQLPL
+47 VLFIFQLPL
-56 NPILSSILLVVYIG
+56 NPILSSLLLVVYIG
-70 FGVYITLRV
+70 FGVYISLRV
-79 LIIPLTRKLTDTKV
+79 LIIPLTKKLTYAKV

-108 LSSIQLGPTLDE
+108 LSSIQLRPTLDE
-120 NRLGYAPEF
+120 NRLGYATDF
-129 IEQLILRTQD
+129 IERLILQTQD
-139 DIGTIE
+139 DIVQIK
-145 SARIFQSEFRR
+145 SATIFQTEFKR

-161 VFAIF
+161 LFAVS
-166 GFALLILV
+166 GLALLILA

-197 DGFAASIENVSPGN
+197 DGFAASIEDVNPGN

-235 IYFQLTEIGE
+235 IYYQLSEVNETE
-245 TKSSEDSDTRVHD
+245 SSEDNDTNVHD
-258 EIKGNVGDEGTQLPH
+258 EIKGNVVDAETQLPH
-273 DSDPDR
+273 DSDPDK

-285 NRNANETLYS
+285 NRNANQTLYT

-308 VSTKDVTSTRF
+308 VSTKDVTSAHF
-319 QITVSEEPIVKT
+319 QISVNEEPIVKT
-331 FQLELTYPRY
+331 FQLELTYPPY
-341 TQLPSQ
+341 TRLPSQ
-347 QLDSNVGD
+347 QLDTNVGD
-355 VEVLYGTEITFT
+355 VEVLYGTQITFT

-378 LIFQDSDPV
+378 LIFQNSDPV
-387 NINVDFFTLEGKNMK
+387 NINVEDGTNMK
-402 GSFIAER
+402 GSFIAEQ

-418 DEHGMSNKVPLT
+418 DEHGLSNKVPLT

-436 KDEAPQVDIIEP
+436 KDAAPQVNIIEP
-448 GKDLVLDTDMIVKLK
+448 GKDLVLDTDLIVSLK

-482 KDDFNPVKMTLK
+482 KDDFNPIKTTLK
-494 DVPRNTSPPLTTQFL
+494 HVPHNTSPPLTTQFL
-509 TYAWDIAPIGLFP
+509 TYAWDITPIGLFP

-545 SRTFT
+545 SRTYT

-558 LYDDIAAEQETEQ
+558 LYEDIAAEQETEQ
-571 QSLDELYDEQ
+571 QSLDEIYDEQ
-581 AEATNLVENILEKIR
+581 AEATGAVENILEKLR
-596 KFKDLSLTDEK
+596 KFKELSLTDEK
-607 LLKQVVE
+607 LLKQVVD
-614 SQQQIEEKANDLIG
+614 SQKQIEEKANDLID

-661 LTEEQQEILKK
+661 LTEEQREILKQ

-731 QQKTLMDSIDTAVDE
+731 QQKTLMDSLDTAVSE
-746 NVEDMQDSEGFDKRT
+746 NTEAMQDSEGSDEQT
-761 EDTSETALSDKSKM
+761 EDSSETALSDKSKM

-784 IKKETDKLIDK
+784 IKKETDKLSDK
-795 LDSIGDELTDTA
+795 LESIGNELADTA
-807 KSQENPAPQFQKVAD
+807 KSQENTAPQIQKVAD
-822 EVKRLNQYAKEQQLP
+822 EINRLNQYTKDQQLP

-843 SLSLRNENRQQALE
+843 SQSLRNENRQQALE

-873 DNALEFMQ
+873 DNALEFME
-881 GSNSAMALAAMNAAV
+881 GSNSEQALAAMNEAV

-902 SHLHEKVIDQ
+902 SHLHEKVIEQ
-912 TGGLTISGL
+912 TEGLTISSL
-921 EEYVPSEIKRLQAL
+921 EEYVPSEIKRLQEL

-942 SQGISQIAENLW
+942 SQGISQIAEDLW

-984 LEDRQA
+984 LEDREA

-1000 LADINQAIA
+1000 LADINQAIF
-1009 DMLDAMAQMNQ
+1009 DMLDAMANMNQ

-1026 LQSMLEQLQQLAQS
+1026 LQNMLEQLQQLAQS

-1075 QLIREATERLSEL
+1075 QLIREATERLSKI
-1088 AEEASEILGSLKNV
+1088 ADEASEILGSLQNV
-1102 AEEMES
+1102 AEEMEN
-1108 VETKLKQGTLDQDVV
+1108 VETKLKQGTLDEDVV
-1123 DQQKRILTRMLDSL
+1123 EQQKRILTRMLDSL
-1137 KSLEKRDVGRKRK
+1137 KSLEKRDVGRRRK
-1150 AEVAKR
+1150 AEVAKK

-1168 PDLLNYVRKL
+1168 PDLLEYVRKL
-1178 EIAPNAKEFEN
+1178 DIAPNAKEFEN
-1189 IPSQYREQL
+1189 IPYQYREQL

>member
-1 MQENTPHQVYQIII
+1 MQENTLNQVYQSIV

-38 SILAVALTV
+38 SILAFSLTV
-47 VLLTFQLPL
+47 VLLIFQLPL
-56 NPILSSILLVVYIG
+56 NPILNSFLLVVYIG
-70 FGVYITLRV
+70 FGVYMTLRV
-79 LIIPLTRKLTDTKV
+79 FILPLTKKLTYAKV
-93 AAFLETFYPS
+93 AAFLEAFYPS

-108 LSSIQLGPTLDE
+108 LSSVQLKTTLDE

-129 IEQLILRTQD
+129 IEQLILQTQN
-139 DIGTIE
+139 DIVQIE
-145 SARIFQSEFRR
+145 STRIFQTELKR
-156 IRVNS
+156 IKVNS
-161 VFAIF
+161 LFAIF
-166 GFALLILV
+166 GFALLILA
-174 NFMLPSSLN
+174 NFILPSSLN
-183 GFTRTIESIPIKPS
+183 GFTRTIDSMPIKPS
-197 DGFAASIENVSPGN
+197 DRFTAKIEDVSPGN
-211 IQIKRGEDITV
+211 VQIKRGENVTV

-235 IYFQLTEIGE
+235 IYYKLVEKAE
-245 TKSSEDSDTRVHD
+245 MKSNEDNNEPDRNGVD
-258 EIKGNVGDEGTQLPH
+258 DNTQLPH
-273 DSDPDR
+273 ISNADR

-285 NRNANETLYS
+285 SRNINEALYTV
-295 ATIEQIDR
+295 TIEQIDR

-308 VSTKDVTSTRF
+308 VSTKEVTSTHF

-331 FQLELTYPRY
+331 FQLELTYPNY

-347 QLDSNVGD
+347 QLDTNVGD
-355 VEVLYGTEITFT
+355 VEVLYGTKIMFT

-387 NINVDFFTLEGKNMK
+387 HINVENDMNMK
-402 GSFIAER
+402 GGFIAEH
-409 ASTYHIHIQ
+409 ASPYHIHIRDRQ
-418 DEHGMSNKVPLT
+418 GLSNKVPLT

-436 KDEAPQVDIIEP
+436 EDAAPEVDIIEP
-448 GKDLVLDTDMIVKLK
+448 GKDLVLDTDMSVKLK

-482 KDDFNPVKMTLK
+482 RDGFNAIKTTLK
-494 DVPRNTSPPLTTQFL
+494 QLSHNTSPPQTTQFL
-509 TYAWDIAPIGLFP
+509 TYTWDIDPIGLFP

-558 LYDDIAAEQETEQ
+558 LYEEIAAEQETEQ
-571 QSLDELYDEQ
+571 ESLDELYDEQ
-581 AEATNLVENILEKIR
+581 TEATGAVEKLLEKIR
-596 KFKDLSLTDEK
+596 KFKEFSLTDEK

-614 SQQQIEEKANDLIG
+614 SQKQIEEKANDLIN

-634 TDMEKNELF
+634 ADMEKNELF

-661 LTEEQQEILKK
+661 LTEEQREVLKQ
-672 LGEALA
+672 LGETLV

-698 FQQQLERL
+698 LQQQLERL

-726 QQLAE
+726 QQLAD
-731 QQKTLMDSIDTAVDE
+731 QQKTLMDSLNTAVSE
-746 NVEDMQDSEGFDKRT
+746 NTKDMRDPEGPEEWRK
-761 EDTSETALSDKSKM
+761 DTSETDLSDKYSL
-775 NDAAQKEDM
+775 DAAAQKEDM
-784 IKKETDKLIDK
+784 IKKESDKLSGT
-795 LDSIGDELTDTA
+795 LDSIGNELADTA
-807 KSQENPAPQFQKVAD
+807 KSQERTAPQIQKVAD
-822 EVKRLNQYAKEQQLP
+822 EIKRLNQHTRDQQLS

-843 SLSLRNENRQQALE
+843 SLSLRNENRQQALD
-857 TGREAE
+857 TGKEAE
-863 QTMTELAQGL
+863 RTMTELAQGL

-881 GSNSAMALAAMNAAV
+881 GSNSEQALSAIGEAV

-912 TGGLTISGL
+912 TEDLTISSL
-921 EEYVPSEIKRLQAL
+921 DEYVPSEIKRLQEL

-942 SQGISQIAENLW
+942 SQAISQIAENLW

-959 QMEVDPKIVWRLNAS
+959 QMEVDPKIVWRLNAA

-990 SLALPIQRTG
+990 SLALPIQRIG
-1000 LADINQAIA
+1000 LADMNQAIF
-1009 DMLDAMAQMNQ
+1009 DMLNTMNQMNQ
-1020 QMGAGG
+1020 QMGSGG
-1026 LQSMLEQLQQLAQS
+1026 LQSMLEQLQQLAES

-1053 QMREQGRTPSLQQR
+1053 QMREQGQTPSLQQR

-1075 QLIREATERLSEL
+1075 QLIREATERLAEI
-1088 AEEASEILGSLKNV
+1088 AEETSEFLGSLQDI
-1102 AEEMES
+1102 AEEMEN
-1108 VETKLKQGTLDQDVV
+1108 VETKLKQGTLDKDVV
-1123 DQQKRILTRMLDSL
+1123 DQQNRILTRMLDSL
-1137 KSLEKRDVGRKRK
+1137 KSLEKRDVDRKRK
-1150 AEVAKR
+1150 AQVAKK

-1168 PDLLNYVRKL
+1168 PDLLEFVRKL

-1189 IPSQYREQL
+1189 IPYQYREQL

>member
-1 MQENTPHQVYQIII
+1 MQENTPHQVYQTII
-15 DKLNTVRRNWRWLI
+15 DKLNAVRRNWRWLI

-38 SILAVALTV
+38 SILAITLTA
-47 VLLTFQLPL
+47 VLLIFQLPL
-56 NPILSSILLVVYIG
+56 NPILHSLLLVVCIG
-70 FGVYITLRV
+70 FGIYITLRV
-79 LIIPLTRKLTDTKV
+79 LIIPLTRKLTYAKV

-108 LSSIQLGPTLDE
+108 LSSIQLRPTLDD

-129 IEQLILRTQD
+129 IEQLILQTQN
-139 DIGTIE
+139 DIDQIK
-145 SARIFQSEFRR
+145 SARIFQTELRK
-156 IRVNS
+156 IRMNS
-161 VFAIF
+161 LFAIF
-166 GFALLILV
+166 GFALLILA
-174 NFMLPSSLN
+174 NFLLPSSLN

-197 DGFAASIENVSPGN
+197 DGFAARIENVSPGN
-211 IQIKRGEDITV
+211 IQIKRGEDITL

-235 IYFQLTEIGE
+235 IYYQLTEIGE
-245 TKSSEDSDTRVHD
+245 TESSEDN
-258 EIKGNVGDEGTQLPH
+258 EIKGNVVDEDTQLPH
-273 DSDPDR
+273 DADPDR

-285 NRNANETLYS
+285 SRNANQALYS

-303 SIQYY
+303 SMQYY
-308 VSTKDVTSTRF
+308 VSTKDVTSTHF

-331 FQLELTYPRY
+331 FQLELTYPPY

-347 QLDSNVGD
+347 QLDTNVGD

-387 NINVDFFTLEGKNMK
+387 NINIDFSTLGEKNMK
-402 GSFIAER
+402 GSFIAEQ

-448 GKDLVLDTDMIVKLK
+448 GKDLVLDTDLIVRLK

-482 KDDFNPVKMTLK
+482 KDDFNPIKTTLK
-494 DVPRNTSPPLTTQFL
+494 HVPHNTSPPLTTQFL

-558 LYDDIAAEQETEQ
+558 LYEDIAAEQETEQ

-581 AEATNLVENILEKIR
+581 AEATSAVENILEKIR
-596 KFKDLSLTDEK
+596 KFKDLSLTDKK

-614 SQQQIEEKANDLIG
+614 SQQQIEEKANDLID

-661 LTEEQQEILKK
+661 LTEEQREILKK

-685 ESDLAQANFNQEQ
+685 ESDLTQANFNQEQ

-731 QQKTLMDSIDTAVDE
+731 QQKTLMDSLDTAVSE
-746 NVEDMQDSEGFDKRT
+746 NTEDTQDSEGSDERT
-761 EDTSETALSDKSKM
+761 KDTSETGLSDKSKM

-784 IKKETDKLIDK
+784 IKKETDKLSDK
-795 LDSIGDELTDTA
+795 LESIGDELADTA
-807 KSQENPAPQFQKVAD
+807 KSQENTAPQIQKVAD
-822 EVKRLNQYAKEQQLP
+822 EVKRLNQYTKDQQLP

-843 SLSLRNENRQQALE
+843 SQSLRNENRQQALE

-873 DNALEFMQ
+873 DNALEFME
-881 GSNSAMALAAMNAAV
+881 GSNNEQALAAMNEAV

-902 SHLHEKVIDQ
+902 SHLHEKVIEQ
-912 TGGLTISGL
+912 TEGLTISSL
-921 EEYVPSEIKRLQAL
+921 EEYVPSEIKRLQEL

-984 LEDRQA
+984 LEDREA

-1000 LADINQAIA
+1000 LADINQAIS

-1040 QEQLNDM
+1040 QEQLNEM

-1075 QLIREATERLSEL
+1075 QLIREATERLSKI
-1088 AEEASEILGSLKNV
+1088 ADEASEILGSLQNV
-1102 AEEMES
+1102 AEEMED
-1108 VETKLKQGTLDQDVV
+1108 VETKLKQGTLDKDVV

-1137 KSLEKRDVGRKRK
+1137 KSLEKRDVGRRRK
-1150 AEVAKR
+1150 AQVAKR
-1156 PSTPVQ
+1156 PSTPAQ

-1168 PDLLNYVRKL
+1168 PDLLEYVRKL
-1178 EIAPNAKEFEN
+1178 DIAPNAKEFEN
-1189 IPSQYREQL
+1189 IPYQYREQL

>member
-1 MQENTPHQVYQIII
+1 MPENTPNQVYQSII
-15 DKLNTVRRNWRWLI
+15 DKLNAVRRNWRWLI

-38 SILAVALTV
+38 SILTIALTV
-47 VLLTFQLPL
+47 VLFIFQLPL
-56 NPILSSILLVVYIG
+56 NPIVSSLLLVVFIG
-70 FGVYITLRV
+70 FGVYISLRV
-79 LIIPLTRKLTDTKV
+79 LIIPLTKKLTYAKV

-108 LSSIQLGPTLDE
+108 LSSIQLRPTLDE
-120 NRLGYAPEF
+120 NRLGFATDF
-129 IEQLILRTQD
+129 IERLILQTQD
-139 DIGTIE
+139 DIVKIK
-145 SARIFQSEFRR
+145 SATIFQTEFKR

-161 VFAIF
+161 LFAVS
-166 GFALLILV
+166 GLALLILA

-197 DGFAASIENVSPGN
+197 DGFAASIEDVSPGN

-235 IYFQLTEIGE
+235 IYYQLSEMNETEN
-245 TKSSEDSDTRVHD
+245 SEDNDTNVHD
-258 EIKGNVGDEGTQLPH
+258 EIKGNVVDAETQLPQA
-273 DSDPDR
+273 SDPDK

-285 NRNANETLYS
+285 NRNANQTLYT

-308 VSTKDVTSTRF
+308 VSTKDVTSAHF
-319 QITVSEEPIVKT
+319 QITVNEEPIVKT
-331 FQLELTYPRY
+331 FQLELTYPPY

-347 QLDSNVGD
+347 QLDTNVGD
-355 VEVLYGTEITFT
+355 VEVLHGTEITFT
-367 GVSNKPLSEAH
+367 GVSNKLLSEAH
-378 LIFQDSDPV
+378 LIFQNSDPV
-387 NINVDFFTLEGKNMK
+387 NINVEDGTNMK
-402 GSFIAER
+402 GSFIAEQ

-418 DEHGMSNKVPLT
+418 DEHGLSNKVPLT

-436 KDEAPQVDIIEP
+436 KDAAPQVNIIEP
-448 GKDLVLDTDMIVKLK
+448 GKDLVLDTDLIVSLK

-482 KDDFNPVKMTLK
+482 KDDFNPIKTTLK
-494 DVPRNTSPPLTTQFL
+494 HVPHNTSPPLTTQFL
-509 TYAWDIAPIGLFP
+509 TYDWDITPIGLFP

-530 QATDTDDVSGPNIGK
+530 QAIDTDDVSGPNIGK
-545 SRTFT
+545 SRTYT

-558 LYDDIAAEQETEQ
+558 LYEGIASEQEAEQ
-571 QSLDELYDEQ
+571 QSLDEIYDEQ
-581 AEATNLVENILEKIR
+581 AEATGAVENILEKLR
-596 KFKDLSLTDEK
+596 KFKELSLTDEK
-607 LLKQVVE
+607 LLKQVVD
-614 SQQQIEEKANDLIG
+614 SQKQIEEKANDLID

-661 LTEEQQEILKK
+661 LTEEQREILKQ

-731 QQKTLMDSIDTAVDE
+731 QQKTLMDSLDTAVSE
-746 NVEDMQDSEGFDKRT
+746 NTETMQDAVGSDAQT
-761 EDTSETALSDKSKM
+761 EDSSETALSDKSKM

-784 IKKETDKLIDK
+784 IKKETDKLSDK
-795 LDSIGDELTDTA
+795 LESIGNELADTA
-807 KSQENPAPQFQKVAD
+807 KSQENTAPQIQKVAD
-822 EVKRLNQYAKEQQLP
+822 EVKRLNQYTKDQQLP

-843 SLSLRNENRQQALE
+843 SQSLRNENRKQALE

-873 DNALEFMQ
+873 DNALEFME
-881 GSNSAMALAAMNAAV
+881 GSNSEQALAAMNEAV

-902 SHLHEKVIDQ
+902 SHLHEKVIEQ
-912 TGGLTISGL
+912 TEGLTISSL
-921 EEYVPSEIKRLQAL
+921 EEYVPSEIKRLQEL

-942 SQGISQIAENLW
+942 SQGISQIAEDLW

-984 LEDRQA
+984 LEDREA

-1000 LADINQAIA
+1000 LADINQAIF
-1009 DMLDAMAQMNQ
+1009 DMLDAMANMNQ

-1026 LQSMLEQLQQLAQS
+1026 LQNMLEQLQQLAQS

-1075 QLIREATERLSEL
+1075 QLIREATERLSKI
-1088 AEEASEILGSLKNV
+1088 ADEASEILGSLQNV
-1102 AEEMES
+1102 AEEMEN
-1108 VETKLKQGTLDQDVV
+1108 VETKLKQGTLDEDVV
-1123 DQQKRILTRMLDSL
+1123 EQQKRILTRMLDSL
-1137 KSLEKRDVGRKRK
+1137 KSLEKRDVGRRRK
-1150 AEVAKR
+1150 AQVAKK

-1168 PDLLNYVRKL
+1168 PDLLEYVRKL
-1178 EIAPNAKEFEN
+1178 DIAPNAKEFEN
-1189 IPSQYREQL
+1189 IPYQYREQL

>member
-1 MQENTPHQVYQIII
+1 MPENTPNQVYQSII
-15 DKLNTVRRNWRWLI
+15 DKLNAVRRNWRWLI

-38 SILAVALTV
+38 SIFAIALTV
-47 VLLTFQLPL
+47 VLFIFQLPL
-56 NPILSSILLVVYIG
+56 NPIVSSLLLVVFIG

-79 LIIPLTRKLTDTKV
+79 LIIPLTKKLTYAKV

-108 LSSIQLGPTLDE
+108 LSSIQLRPTLDE
-120 NRLGYAPEF
+120 NRLGFATDF
-129 IEQLILRTQD
+129 IERLILQTQD
-139 DIGTIE
+139 DIVKIK
-145 SARIFQSEFRR
+145 SATIFQSEFKR

-161 VFAIF
+161 LFAVS
-166 GFALLILV
+166 GFALLILA

-183 GFTRTIESIPIKPS
+183 GFARTIESIPIKPS
-197 DGFAASIENVSPGN
+197 DGFTASIENVSPGN

-235 IYFQLTEIGE
+235 IYYQLSDMIETE
-245 TKSSEDSDTRVHD
+245 SSEDNDTKVQD
-258 EIKGNVGDEGTQLPH
+258 EIKGNVVDAETQLPH

-285 NRNANETLYS
+285 IRNANQTLYT

-308 VSTKDVTSTRF
+308 VSTKDVTSTHF
-319 QITVSEEPIVKT
+319 QITVNEEPIVKT
-331 FQLELTYPRY
+331 FQLELTYPHY

-347 QLDSNVGD
+347 QLDTNVGD
-355 VEVLYGTEITFT
+355 VEVLYGTQITFT
-367 GVSNKPLSEAH
+367 GVSNKPLADAH

-387 NINVDFFTLEGKNMK
+387 NINVDFFTLKGTNMK
-402 GSFIAER
+402 GSFIAEQ

-418 DEHGMSNKVPLT
+418 DEHGLSNKVPLT

-436 KDEAPQVDIIEP
+436 KDAAPQVDIIEP
-448 GKDLVLDTDMIVKLK
+448 GKDLVLDTDMIVSLK

-482 KDDFNPVKMTLK
+482 KDDFNPIKTTLK
-494 DVPRNTSPPLTTQFL
+494 HVPHNTSPPLTTQFL
-509 TYAWDIAPIGLFP
+509 TYAWDITPIGLFP

-530 QATDTDDVSGPNIGK
+530 QAADTDDVSGPNIGK
-545 SRTFT
+545 SRTYT

-558 LYDDIAAEQETEQ
+558 LYEDIAAEQETEQ
-571 QSLDELYDEQ
+571 QSLDEIYDEQ
-581 AEATNLVENILEKIR
+581 AEATDAVENILEKLR

-614 SQQQIEEKANDLIG
+614 SQKQIEEKANDLID

-661 LTEEQQEILKK
+661 LTEEQREILKE

-731 QQKTLMDSIDTAVDE
+731 QQKALMDSIDTAVSE
-746 NVEDMQDSEGFDKRT
+746 NTEDMQDSVVNDEQSKDS
-761 EDTSETALSDKSKM
+761 SETGLSDKSKM
-775 NDAAQKEDM
+775 KDAAQKEDM
-784 IKKETDKLIDK
+784 IKEETDKLSDK
-795 LDSIGDELTDTA
+795 LDSIGDELADTA
-807 KSQENPAPQFQKVAD
+807 KSQENTAPQIQKVAD
-822 EVKRLNQYAKEQQLP
+822 EINRLNQYTRDQQLP

-843 SLSLRNENRQQALE
+843 SQSLRNENRQQALE

-863 QTMTELAQGL
+863 KTMTELAQGL

-881 GSNSAMALAAMNAAV
+881 GSGNEQALAAMNEAI

-912 TGGLTISGL
+912 TEGLTISSL
-921 EEYVPSEIKRLQAL
+921 EEYVPSEIKRLQEL

-984 LEDRQA
+984 LEDREA

-1000 LADINQAIA
+1000 LADINQAIL
-1009 DMLDAMAQMNQ
+1009 DMLDAMANMNQ

-1075 QLIREATERLSEL
+1075 QLIREATERLSKI
-1088 AEEASEILGSLKNV
+1088 AEEASEILGSLQNV
-1102 AEEMES
+1102 AEEMEN
-1108 VETKLKQGTLDQDVV
+1108 VETKLKQGTLDEDVV
-1123 DQQKRILTRMLDSL
+1123 EQQKRILTRMLDSL
-1137 KSLEKRDVGRKRK
+1137 KSLEKRDVGRRRK
-1150 AEVAKR
+1150 AQVAKK

-1168 PDLLNYVRKL
+1168 PDLLEYVRKL
-1178 EIAPNAKEFEN
+1178 DIAPNAKEFEN
-1189 IPSQYREQL
+1189 IPYQYREQL